1 MSVKNNANEYFQ
13 KGMEEF
19 VGHNYGRSIELL
31 SRALDVDPDHKL
43 ASMSRGAAYLK
54 LDRSIEAIDDFNR
67 VLEMDDE
74 YARAWHLRGLAR
86 EKSGDDEAALNDFN
100 RAIELDPEY
109 GAAYFSRAT
118 LFTKMGDTDRAT
130 EDAQMVTHLT
140 ELNIQNF
147 AEENNI
153 WRSHHL
159 KLEQEGIA
167 DPMDR

>member
-1 MSVKNNANEYFQ
+1 MSVKKNVNEYFQ
-13 KGMEEF
+13 EGMEEF

-31 SRALDVDPDHKL
+31 SRALEADPDHKL
-43 ASMSRGAAYLK
+43 AGMSRGAAYLK
-54 LDRSIEAIDDFNR
+54 LDRALEAVKDFDHVIEIDS
-67 VLEMDDE
+67 E

-86 EKSGDDEAALNDFN
+86 EKTGDDEAALKDLN

-109 GAAYFSRAT
+109 GAAYYSRAT
-118 LFTKMGDTDRAT
+118 LFTKLGDTDRAT

-140 ELNIQNF
+140 EANLQTF

-159 KLEQEGIA
+159 KLEEEGIA
-167 DPMDR
+167 DPMHR